1 MKISRNNTPVQT
13 ITNKMKRENIILK
26 HRLQRREGAWNKF
39 QQSLLIHSLLKGYPT
54 NPVYLI
60 SENDKQ
66 YVIDGVQRL
75 STISDYINDK
85 FSSSKGLEPIEI
97 DGNTYDISG
106 KKYSKLEQPVKDE
119 IMSAQIQAIEI
130 SNYDD
135 KDVREMFS
143 RLNGGKALN
152 SSQQLTPYMGED
164 MYDAVS
170 NILSHPF
177 FEKVLSPTQLI
188 NSIDLAIAIET
199 LMLSEASKDYDFGS
213 FSKADKKKFIMYYN
227 DNVDFDKVTLI
238 KQGLNKLDAAF
249 DNKVNMPKTSI
260 SFIIYFCYRVEKDKK
275 NSEKGI
281 NIVKE
286 FLDTYETNDDYK
298 NCIGQGTNSKD
309 SVHTRL
315 DYWRAKIKELS
326 V

>member
-1 MKISRNNTPVQT
+1 MKISSGNKPVQT
-13 ITNKMKRENIILK
+13 LTNKMKRDNIILK
-26 HRLQRREGAWNKF
+26 HRLQRREGAWSKF
-39 QQSLLIHSLLKGYPT
+39 QKSLLIHSLLKGYPT

-75 STISDYINDK
+75 STIFDYINDK
-85 FSSSKGLEPIEI
+85 FSTSKGLEQIEI
-97 DGNTYDISG
+97 DGETYDISG
-106 KKYSKLEQPVKDE
+106 KKFSKLEQPVKDE

-130 SNYDD
+130 SDYTD
-135 KDVREMFS
+135 KDVREMFR
-143 RLNGGKALN
+143 RLNGGKPLN
-152 SSQQLTPYMGED
+152 PSQQLTPYMSED

-177 FEKVLSPTQLI
+177 FEKVLTPTQLT
-188 NSIDLAIAIET
+188 NSVDLAIAIET
-199 LMLSEASKDYDFGS
+199 LMLSEASNDYDFGS
-213 FSKADKKKFIMYYN
+213 FSKTDKQKFITYYN
-227 DNVDFDKVTLI
+227 DNVNFDKVNLI
-238 KQGLNKLDAAF
+238 KQALNKLDAAF
-249 DNKVNMPKTSI
+249 DNDMKMPKTSI

-286 FLDTYETNDDYK
+286 FLDTYETNEKYK
-298 NCIGQGTNSKD
+298 NCIEQGTNSKE

-315 DYWRAKIKELS
+315 DYWRSLIRNLN